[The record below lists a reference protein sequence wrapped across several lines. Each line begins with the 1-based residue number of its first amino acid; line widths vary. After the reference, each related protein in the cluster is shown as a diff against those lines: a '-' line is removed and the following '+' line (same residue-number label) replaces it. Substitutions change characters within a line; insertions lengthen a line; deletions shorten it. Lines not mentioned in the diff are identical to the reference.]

1 MAKRNSTSMSI
12 LSPSWFSSEVHK
24 PSFHIIER
32 ELEDLFEQRWNCIM
46 NTSHLEWKMH
56 CNPTVILRGKTD
68 ESANAGDTEDDTVV
82 GVSVFMVFINDAQ
95 SHRCE
100 TCDSFV
106 KYMQLRGTDERLDS
120 QPQAQITDMHMH
132 MHMHVR
138 RSPRA
143 LWKTVCK
150 PVFDCDIMR
159 TPGILSNTSSF
170 VMCPLEVCCFVRAR
184 RRGGGVKL
192 LSKIV
197 NLQIL
202 GSVDD
207 GEGQGPGIECQFM

>member
-1 MAKRNSTSMSI
+1 M
-12 LSPSWFSSEVHK
+12 
-24 PSFHIIER
+24 
-32 ELEDLFEQRWNCIM
+32 
-46 NTSHLEWKMH
+46 
-56 CNPTVILRGKTD
+56 
-68 ESANAGDTEDDTVV
+68 
-82 GVSVFMVFINDAQ
+82 
-95 SHRCE
+95 
-100 TCDSFV
+100 
-106 KYMQLRGTDERLDS
+106 
-120 QPQAQITDMHMH
+120 
-132 MHMHVR
+132 
-138 RSPRA
+138 
-143 LWKTVCK
+143 
-150 PVFDCDIMR
+150 FDCDIMR